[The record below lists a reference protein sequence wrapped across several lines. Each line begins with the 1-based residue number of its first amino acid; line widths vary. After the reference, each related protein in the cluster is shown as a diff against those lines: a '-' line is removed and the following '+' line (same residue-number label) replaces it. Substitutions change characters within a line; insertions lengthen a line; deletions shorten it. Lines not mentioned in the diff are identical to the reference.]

1 MSYAFNNPPKIAPTE
16 LEPGHGLM
24 PKRQE
29 PAQLDLQAEIARLT
43 AERDDWALKAMEWR
57 RKYAE
62 LRYPGMTNEVHALGV
77 RAAVLAERERNEWK
91 RAMDQELVS
100 LHLGT
105 TDTPGYDTPKGALDE
120 IIKWHTTIALDPAV
134 SSDAAALIAAER
146 ERCAKVC
153 EAEAESLGSGGKR
166 DAAALC
172 CASAIR
178 AGTKSPG

>member
-1 MSYAFNNPPKIAPTE
+1 MTDRELLDRKGHEVNDDLPPLP
-16 LEPGHGLM
+16 EPV
-24 PKRQE
+24 E
-29 PAQLDLQAEIARLT
+29 VLDLWGNDCPVYNREQMRAYAT
-43 AERDDWALKAMEWR
+43 A
-57 RKYAE
+57 YA
-62 LRYPGMTNEVHALGV
+62 
-77 RAAVLAERERNEWK
+77 RAAVLAERERSPWK
-91 RAMDQELVS
+91 MALDQELVS

-146 ERCAKVC
+146 ERCEKVC

>member
-1 MSYAFNNPPKIAPTE
+1 MTDRELLDRKGHEVNDDLPPLP
-16 LEPGHGLM
+16 EPKYIYHRSDTPGEDDLFEFAEYGAVDTDSEGRVCQGCERLYT
-24 PKRQE
+24 
-29 PAQLDLQAEIARLT
+29 ADQL
-43 AERDDWALKAMEWR
+43 
-57 RKYAE
+57 
-62 LRYPGMTNEVHALGV
+62 

-134 SSDAAALIAAER
+134 SSDASALIAAER

-153 EAEAESLGSGGKR
+153 EAKYAPADDGWLTGYAVCAK
-166 DAAALC
+166 DCAAA
-172 CASAIR
+172 IR
-178 AGTKSPG
+178 GVKT